1 MGNDKKTKKYIKKLS
16 DYRIDMIDYIFINFE
31 LFKYDKKNND
41 QI

>member
-1 MGNDKKTKKYIKKLS
+1 MGNDKKAKKYIKKLS
-16 DYRIDMIDYIFINFE
+16 DYRIDMVDYIFINFE